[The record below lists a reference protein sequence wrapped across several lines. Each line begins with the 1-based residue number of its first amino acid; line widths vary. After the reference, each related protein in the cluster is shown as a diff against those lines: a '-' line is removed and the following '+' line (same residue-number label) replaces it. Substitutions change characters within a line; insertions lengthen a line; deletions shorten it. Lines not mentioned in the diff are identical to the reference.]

1 MQSVVCSLIRS
12 ASGRAIKDHGG
23 DASIEAKGSRA
34 SVSTMNSETMVMQ
47 IWYVQ
52 VFLVIFSVC

>member
-12 ASGRAIKDHGG
+12 AFGRAIKDHEG
-23 DASIEAKGSRA
+23 DASIEATGSRA